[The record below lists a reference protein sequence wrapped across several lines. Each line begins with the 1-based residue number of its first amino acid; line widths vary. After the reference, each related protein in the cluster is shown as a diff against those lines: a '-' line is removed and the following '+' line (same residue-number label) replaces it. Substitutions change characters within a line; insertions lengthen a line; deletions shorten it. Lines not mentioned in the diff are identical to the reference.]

1 MNWIERM
8 VAEMCPDGVEY
19 RPLGEVG
26 VFIRGNGIQK
36 SDFVDEGVAAVHY
49 GQIHTRFGIS
59 TDHAVSKVPAEMARR
74 LRHVEYGDLLIA
86 TTSEDDDAVGKATAW
101 LGLDDCV
108 IGGDAYIYRHS
119 LDPKYMSHFFA
130 SVEFQTRKKKYLT
143 GTKVRRISDAS
154 LSRILIPVPPIEI
167 QREIVDILDSFTRLE
182 AELEAELEARKAQYV
197 FYRDKLLNFDFVAE
211 EAGVDPA
218 CCPPFEVRWLLVG
231 DVLSLKAGDSL
242 PAGKISKVPII
253 GRFPCFGANGLRGF
267 VGSSNV
273 EVDSVL
279 VGRQGALSGNVQ
291 FAKAPFFA
299 TEHALVAYPRIDVNV
314 RWLYHE
320 LSVLDLGQYVTKSAQ
335 PGLSA
340 RRLERVKIPVPPL
353 EVQRRIADVLDDFDA
368 LVNDLSSGL
377 PAEIAARR
385 QQYEYYRDRLLTFP
399 EKK

>member
-1 MNWIERM
+1 MNRIERM
-8 VAEMCPDGVEY
+8 VAEMCPDGAEY

-119 LDPKYMSHFFA
+119 LDPKYVSHFFA
-130 SVEFQTRKKKYLT
+130 SMEFQTRKKKYLT

-182 AELEAELEARKAQYV
+182 AELEAELEVRKVQYS
-197 FYRDKLLNFDFVAE
+197 YLRSSILDFEKGLGAHLIE
-211 EAGVDPA
+211 EMNAD
-218 CCPPFEVRWLLVG
+218 VRRLSLG
-231 DVLSLKAGDSL
+231 DVLE
-242 PAGKISKVPII
+242 PRFGKRITRSANLGSIYPVFGGGGESFRTDLWNREDDVVISRFAMSENCVRKVF
-253 GRFPCFGANGLRGF
+253 GRFWLLDSGFTFDVVDSNCFDKSFVAQFLLANQSRIFGA
-267 VGSSNV
+267 S
-273 EVDSVL
+273 
-279 VGRQGALSGNVQ
+279 
-291 FAKAPFFA
+291 
-299 TEHALVAYPRIDVNV
+299 
-314 RWLYHE
+314 
-320 LSVLDLGQYVTKSAQ
+320 TKSAQ
-335 PGLSA
+335 KNI
-340 RRLERVKIPVPPL
+340 RIPLFLNIPIDVPPIG
-353 EVQRRIADVLDDFDA
+353 VQRRIADVLDHFDA

>member
-1 MNWIERM
+1 MNRIERM

-119 LDPKYMSHFFA
+119 LDPKYVSHFFA

-167 QREIVDILDSFTRLE
+167 QREVVGILDSFTKLE

-197 FYRDKLLNFDFVAE
+197 EVRQFMLSELGSQLFLVEDLVKLIRIPRGLPRSDYREFGAFPIVDQGRGMIAAWTDRSDSLVLAENYVAFGDHTREIKFIDFDFVPGADGLRLFRAVE
-211 EAGVDPA
+211 GVDSRYL
-218 CCPPFEVRWLLVG
+218 FH
-231 DVLSLKAGDSL
+231 
-242 PAGKISKVPII
+242 
-253 GRFPCFGANGLRGF
+253 
-267 VGSSNV
+267 
-273 EVDSVL
+273 
-279 VGRQGALSGNVQ
+279 ALSSLNIPSRGYNRHWSLL
-291 FAKAPFFA
+291 AKMRVP
-299 TEHALVAYPRIDVNV
+299 LP
-314 RWLYHE
+314 
-320 LSVLDLGQYVTKSAQ
+320 VLAEQH
-335 PGLSA
+335 
-340 RRLERVKIPVPPL
+340 
-353 EVQRRIADVLDDFDA
+353 RIADVLDDFDA